1 MDRTSFAVVPVSPD
15 LDFKDRLVSTLIG
28 ADYQVLAPP
37 GNAPLLESLPEGHPT
52 VVIADVRSGFDFTVD
67 QLLQFKGR
75 HPVSWITLLTV
86 ENRVDELVR
95 AFRPIR
101 EAFSISL
108 ITCETLA
115 DSIAL
120 ALLAPEH
127 LPPAFLALLYPQD
140 SGAETNGS
148 FESQA
153 LATTLRNRDG
163 LQSRSGCCDPLLLH
177 AGSCEDDVS
186 PDRPA
191 MSEPAGRPILSS
203 RQTFILKC
211 LLEGDSNKEI
221 ARKIRVS
228 EGTVKIH
235 IQRLLRRLGVRNRTE
250 AAVWAFERRYER

>member
-15 LDFKDRLVSTLIG
+15 LVFKDRLVSTLIS
-28 ADYQVLAPP
+28 ADYRVLAPP
-37 GNAPLLESLPEGHPT
+37 GNAPLLESLPDGHPT
-52 VVIADVRSGFDFTVD
+52 VVIADVRSDFHFTVD

-75 HPVSWITLLTV
+75 HPVSWISLLTV
-86 ENRVDELVR
+86 ESRVDELLR
-95 AFRPIR
+95 AFRPIQ
-101 EAFSISL
+101 EAFSINL

-115 DSIAL
+115 DAIAL

-140 SGAETNGS
+140 TGTETSGS
-148 FESQA
+148 FESDA

-163 LQSRSGCCDPLLLH
+163 VESRNGCGDQVLRH
-177 AGSCEDDVS
+177 AGSNEENES
-186 PDRPA
+186 PDRQA
-191 MSEPAGRPILSS
+191 MSEPVGGPVLSS

-211 LLEGDSNKEI
+211 LLEGESNKEI

-235 IQRLLRRLGVRNRTE
+235 IQRLLRRLGVRNRTA
-250 AAVWAFERRYER
+250 AAVWAFERRCDR